1 MAALDSRLH
10 AVDSGFRE
18 LGIPGFVTK
27 VELGFSNRKEDSGF
41 YKQTFLDSFFFFF
54 NLICLFISYKTTITQ
69 CILTITLIILK

>member
-54 NLICLFISYKTTITQ
+54 LI
-69 CILTITLIILK
+69 

>member
-41 YKQTFLDSFFFFF
+41 YKQTFLDSIRI
-54 NLICLFISYKTTITQ
+54 LQAKISR
-69 CILTITLIILK
+69 ILTIYIRCQVTT

>member
-1 MAALDSRLH
+1 MTALDSRLH

-27 VELGFSNRKEDSGF
+27 VELGFSNLKEDSGF

-54 NLICLFISYKTTITQ
+54 LI
-69 CILTITLIILK
+69 